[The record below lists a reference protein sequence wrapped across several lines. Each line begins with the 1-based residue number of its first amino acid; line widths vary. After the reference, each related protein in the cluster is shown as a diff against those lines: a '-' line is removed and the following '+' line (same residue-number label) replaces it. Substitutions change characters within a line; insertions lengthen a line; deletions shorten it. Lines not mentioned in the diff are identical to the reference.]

1 VPRYAAFLRGI
12 NIGGRR
18 VKNDDLR
25 ACFEKMGFENVA
37 IFIASGNVIFDAD
50 ERSPAE
56 LTEHIES
63 RLHGSLGFDAT
74 TFLRDAKEM
83 RALAAHKPFSEKQL
97 QRSNGKLQVALLLDK
112 PPKKLQT
119 QVLELATD
127 DDPLAFGE
135 RELYWLPPGRM
146 VESALNMRAIDKL
159 LAPTTMRTKSTI
171 ERIAAKH
178 FAD

>member
-18 VKNDDLR
+18 VKNDELR
-25 ACFEKMGFENVA
+25 ACFEKMGFENVS
-37 IFIASGNVIFDAD
+37 IFIASGNVIFDSD
-50 ERSPAE
+50 ERSEAE
-56 LTEHIES
+56 LTEHIEA

-74 TFLRDAKEM
+74 TFLRDEREM
-83 RALAAHKPFSEKQL
+83 RALAEHRPFSEDQL
-97 QRSNGKLQVALLLDK
+97 ARSKGKLQVALLLQK
-112 PPKKLQT
+112 PAKKLRDE
-119 QVLELATD
+119 VLALATE

-159 LAPTTMRTKSTI
+159 LAPMTMRTKNTI

-178 FAD
+178 FDG